1 MPFDPVTFGVVAGTS
16 VLAPIISKG
25 IGSLFGLD
33 EPSAQER
40 EAAQLQQQALANLRQ
55 AAQGTAASP
64 AQLEAQ
70 YQRNR
75 TIQALAGMAQQGTAQ
90 QRAGNVRAAMQAT
103 PEVMAQQGAIA
114 SRARAEEMARA
125 REALANASMGIAQQ
139 QAAAGRAGREYAQ
152 RLIGAGIQGIGAGA
166 AAGLEAGKAGAATP
180 ATASTAQ
187 TATTS
192 QPLTASPGET
202 APAGPMRQV
211 DTSSLRSPAPASMAV
226 QPQASMAASP
236 MQLGVTTGTQPT
248 VAPNLGLNA
257 PSGVY
262 GANITRRLMDGEGM
276 HLTQPQLRLG
286 QYGGRR

>member
-1 MPFDPVTFGVVAGTS
+1 MPFDPATFGVVAGTS

-40 EAAQLQQQALANLRQ
+40 EAARMQQEALASLRK
-55 AAQGTAASP
+55 TAEGQTASP
-64 AQLEAQ
+64 AQLEAL

-90 QRAGNVRAAMQAT
+90 QRAGNVRAAMHAA

-114 SRARAEEMARA
+114 AKARADEMARA
-125 REALANASMGIAQQ
+125 REALVGMTASVAQQ
-139 QAAAGRAGREYAQ
+139 QAAAGRAGREYTQ

-166 AAGLEAGKAGAATP
+166 AAGLEAGKAGAAAP
-180 ATASTAQ
+180 AAASTAQ

-192 QPLTASPGET
+192 QPLTAAPGET

-211 DTSSLRSPAPASMAV
+211 DTSSLMSPAPTSMAV
-226 QPQASMAASP
+226 QQQASMAASP

-248 VAPNLGLNA
+248 VAPNLGLA
-257 PSGVY
+257 PPSGVY
-262 GANITRRLMDGEGM
+262 GGSITRRLMDGEGM
-276 HLTQPQLRLG
+276 HLTQPSLQLGR
-286 QYGGRR
+286 YGGRR